1 MAFFGFLALLV
12 AVGLALRYAMTNP
25 PAVVA
30 NTLRN
35 AAPFALFAIGGLLTL
50 MGRGALG
57 IPAILG
63 GMALWRNRPAR
74 TASAGSG
81 TSQVRTDWFE
91 MELSHDTGAMNGVVL
106 QGTHSGA
113 VLDDLTIEELRTV
126 TQELVRSRDEESVQ
140 LLEAYLD
147 RRTPGWRDGED
158 GRDSAGLGAAQ
169 GSGAM
174 SEQEAYEILGLAPGA
189 GEAEIREAHR
199 RLMKGA
205 HPDAGGSS
213 ELAARLNEAK
223 DVLLRAHR

>member
-12 AVGLALRYAMTNP
+12 AIGLAVRYATTNP
-25 PAVVA
+25 PAAVA
-30 NTLRN
+30 NTVRT
-35 AAPFALFAIGGLLTL
+35 AAPIALFAVGGLLTL
-50 MGRGALG
+50 TGRGALG

-63 GMALWRNRPAR
+63 GLALWRNRPAR
-74 TASAGSG
+74 TTGSTNGASR
-81 TSQVRTDWFE
+81 VRTDWFE
-91 MELSHDTGAMNGVVL
+91 MELDHDTGAMNGVVL
-106 QGTHSGA
+106 RGTHSGA
-113 VLDDLTIEELRTV
+113 ALDDLTVEQLRTV
-126 TQELVRSRDEESVQ
+126 TRELVRSQDEESVQ

-158 GRDSAGLGAAQ
+158 GGDSAGLGAAQ
-169 GSGAM
+169 GAGAM
-174 SEQEAYEILGLAPGA
+174 GEQEAYDVLGLSPGA
-189 GEAEIREAHR
+189 SETEIREAHR